1 MARLSPMALVS
12 CIQRVALHMCC
23 ETSRALLAVRAITCR
38 PNHPTPPC
46 SSGCL
51 FCAGSSIAARK
62 AVIQTCVSRL
72 LLQIPVF
79 FLPPVVGMLPPVRR
93 LLAALPKWTLAIETL
108 ILIIGFGYGLPA
120 TIALFPQ
127 TGRIRR
133 RALEPVFQQGDVD
146 TNEAL
151 YYNKGL

>member
-1 MARLSPMALVS
+1 MHFTRLPRGACH
-12 CIQRVALHMCC
+12 CIATDLRHACC
-23 ETSRALLAVRAITCR
+23 LL
-38 PNHPTPPC
+38 
-46 SSGCL
+46 GGL

-72 LLQIPVF
+72 LLQVPVF
-79 FLPPVVGMLPPVRR
+79 LFPPVVGMLPPIRR
-93 LLAALPKWTLAIETL
+93 LLDALPKWTLAIETL

-127 TGRIRR
+127 TGTIRR
-133 RALEPVFQQGDVD
+133 GALEPVFQQGAADK
-146 TNEAL
+146 NEAL